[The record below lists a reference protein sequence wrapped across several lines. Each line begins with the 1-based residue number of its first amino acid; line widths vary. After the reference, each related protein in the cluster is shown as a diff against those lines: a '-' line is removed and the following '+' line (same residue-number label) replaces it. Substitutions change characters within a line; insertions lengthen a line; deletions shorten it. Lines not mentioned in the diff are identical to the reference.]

1 MKRKRNKFAYL
12 SLIIILF
19 DASIGPIQI
28 EVPFVGF
35 RERAMNLIVQGD
47 FLHGG
52 GGVAVVAKEDRE
64 GIVRNTLQSS
74 KLFFGQ
80 LFLLLLRFCFNLF
93 R

>member
-1 MKRKRNKFAYL
+1 
-12 SLIIILF
+12 
-19 DASIGPIQI
+19 
-28 EVPFVGF
+28 
-35 RERAMNLIVQGD
+35 MNLIVQGD

-64 GIVRNTLQSS
+64 GIVRNTLQST